1 MVILRILRNKNQEND
16 YMKKKFIMF
25 LLAIL
30 FIVPSAFLLTACSQ
44 EEPIFNG
51 YKVYINGT
59 KTDEFS
65 CTSGETAITAE
76 NVSVKTDWTDE
87 SLNTEL
93 PLSDFEISVEWRNQ
107 FNSQE
112 TTFPAFWTNG
122 TGSTTNDYA
131 TTYNFTLTLK
141 SDSVWQTTFSVIISP
156 IIVSNCRVR
165 IFDGVEYK
173 YSVEM
178 VWGHNDRESDPEKH
192 FRFDIENLDEG
203 YDQQEHIQ
211 WAVIEKNT
219 YESLETPEQQKD
231 FITASE
237 AFSTGQIYQ
246 HYTPGTYY
254 VFAYVPDWNNHNY
267 GLYGD
272 GKIYNYATL
281 TIKPI
286 ELVQTPE
293 THVLSHSES
302 KSSDFTYFSFDTTS
316 ELTANIDYD
325 YSQAIFTQPYA
336 YVDGCWTVLDKHESN
351 GYEKSIKVHA
361 VLTADGYKLVDL
373 KDIETSL
380 HEWVFINDDGSQ
392 GDDVTDNSAIV
403 LIDYKDLAKYKT
415 INSITIPTYYM
426 AEDVSLQGIQLD
438 CSQLYRTEI
447 TIWKHAVNPIPNVD
461 IGGGDANTNKFITGH
476 NTFEFIYG
484 DQVKI
489 GDHEV
494 WDTQQIMRSVL
505 DISSRNCYYFEGF
518 DQTEPS
524 DEPYY
529 GYIKLNSPHFR
540 WRLDGVNYTS
550 DPLVITYYIHPA
562 EA

>member
-1 MVILRILRNKNQEND
+1 
-16 YMKKKFIMF
+16 MKKKFIMF

-65 CTSGETAITAE
+65 CISGETAITAE

-107 FNSQE
+107 LNSQE
-112 TTFPAFWTNG
+112 TTFPDFWTNG

-141 SDSVWQTTFSVIISP
+141 SDSAWQTTFSVIISP

-165 IFDGVEYK
+165 IFDGTEYK

-192 FRFDIENLDEG
+192 FRFDIENLDAE
-203 YDQQEHIQ
+203 YNLVDNIQ
-211 WAVIEKNT
+211 WAVIEQET
-219 YESLETPEQQKD
+219 YDALETIEQKKE
-231 FITASE
+231 FIQTSE
-237 AFSTGQIYQ
+237 AFSTGQIYE

-267 GLYGD
+267 GTYGD
-272 GKIYNYATL
+272 GIIYDYAVL
-281 TIKPI
+281 TINPI
-286 ELVQTPE
+286 EIIQTAQ
-293 THVLSHSES
+293 THELSHHYQYHP
-302 KSSDFTYFSFDTTS
+302 SDFKYIHFDTNS
-316 ELTANIDYD
+316 EITANIDYD
-325 YSQAIFTQPYA
+325 YSQFIYTEPYA
-336 YVDGCWTVLDKHESN
+336 YINGSWTVLGK
-351 GYEKSIKVHA
+351 YEADGFTARGIKAHA
-361 VLTADGYKLVDL
+361 ILTADGYKLVDL

-403 LIDYKDLAKYKT
+403 LVDYKELAQYKYVKD
-415 INSITIPTYYM
+415 ITIPTYYM
-426 AEDVSLQGIQLD
+426 LDDSSDSSNIQFD
-438 CSQLYRTEI
+438 YSHLYRTQI
-447 TIWKHAVNPIPNVD
+447 KISKYIVSIVPSVD
-461 IGGGDANTNKFITGH
+461 VGSGDANTNKFITGP
-476 NTFEFIYG
+476 NTFEFTYG
-484 DQVKI
+484 DQIQV
-489 GDHEV
+489 GAEV
-494 WDTQQIMRSVL
+494 WNPQQIMQSAL
-505 DISSRNCYYFEGF
+505 SNTFYQCYYFVGIN
-518 DQTEPS
+518 QTEPS

-529 GYIKLNSPHFR
+529 GYVTLNSPHIT
-540 WRLDGVNYTS
+540 WKLDGINYTS